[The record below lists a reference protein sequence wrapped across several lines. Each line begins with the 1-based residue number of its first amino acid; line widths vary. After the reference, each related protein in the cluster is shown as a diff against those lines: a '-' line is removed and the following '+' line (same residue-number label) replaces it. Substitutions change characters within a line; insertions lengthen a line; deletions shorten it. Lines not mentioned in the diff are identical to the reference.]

1 MDQLKQLAASLSLRQ
16 KISLLGAA
24 AAVILGLWWLSR
36 WNSERDFRPLY
47 TGLAAEDAGA
57 VVAKLRETN
66 VDYRVGENG
75 TSVLVPSEKVAE
87 LRLQMA
93 AAGLPKTG
101 RIGFEL
107 FDKTNFGITEFTE
120 QVNFRRAVEGEL
132 ERSVMSLAEVERARV
147 HVTFPKNSVFLESR
161 QPAKA
166 SVLLQLRTGARLSPG
181 NVIAI
186 AHLVSS
192 AVESLTPEAVSI
204 LDMQGNLLSRPR
216 KSLSEEEALGEAS
229 LDYRQ
234 KVERDLLS
242 KINSTLEPLLGPDKF
257 RAGVFVECDFT
268 SGEQSEETF
277 DPTRSVMVTAQRSED
292 ISGVAAASG
301 IPGTASNLP
310 RPAVRP
316 GSSGAG
322 VTRRTENI
330 SYQTSR
336 TIRKVHLPQG
346 TIKRVSI
353 SLLVD
358 QHVRWEGSG
367 ATAKRV
373 VEPPSPEKMKIIRDL
388 VAGVS
393 GFSAE
398 RGDQIIVETLPFEP
412 AVPLNAM
419 PDSEPT
425 VQTPPG
431 LAFWRW
437 PAKLEWTVVTKIA
450 AGAAAALVLGGVL
463 LLFLR
468 RRARRKKKAATMV
481 RAIAGGGEAAGAI
494 EGDSDDFGKRL
505 QDQLAEQAALKEKQT
520 LEALHSLKLP
530 TIHTKKSEVL
540 IKHISEEAKK
550 DPATAAQI
558 IRSWLNETEI

>member
-1 MDQLKQLAASLSLRQ
+1 MDQLKQLAASLTLRQ
-16 KISLLGAA
+16 KISLLAA
-24 AAVILGLWWLSR
+24 GGAVILCLWWLSQ

-66 VDYRVGENG
+66 VDYRVGDNG
-75 TSVLVPSEKVAE
+75 TSVLVPSAKAAE

-147 HVTFPKNSVFLESR
+147 HVTFPKSSVFLESR

-166 SVLLQLRTGARLSPG
+166 SVLLQLRAGARLSPG

-186 AHLVSS
+186 SHLVSS
-192 AVESLTPEAVSI
+192 AVESLSPEAVSI

-216 KSLSEEEALGEAS
+216 QSLSGEEALGEAT

-234 KVERDLLS
+234 KLERDLLA
-242 KINSTLEPLLGPDKF
+242 KINATLEPVLGPEKF
-257 RAGVFVECDFT
+257 RAGVYVECDFT

-277 DPTRSVMVTAQRSED
+277 DPTRSVMVTAQRTED
-292 ISGVAAASG
+292 ISGATAASG

-310 RPAVRP
+310 RATARS

-336 TIRKVHLPQG
+336 TIRKVHLPRG
-346 TIKRVSI
+346 AIKRVSI

-358 QHVRWEGSG
+358 QQVRWEGSG
-367 ATAKRV
+367 AAAKRV

-393 GFSAE
+393 GFSAD

-412 AVPLNAM
+412 AVPLHM
-419 PDSEPT
+419 EPASNPE
-425 VQTPPG
+425 VKTPPG
-431 LAFWRW
+431 IAFWRW
-437 PAKLEWTVVTKIA
+437 PSKLEWTSVGVVA
-450 AGAAAALVLGGVL
+450 SGAGVACALAGGL
-463 LLFLR
+463 LLWFR
-468 RRARRKKKAATMV
+468 RRARRKKSV
-481 RAIAGGGEAAGAI
+481 AIVQALAGADAAGEI
-494 EGDSDDFGKRL
+494 EGGTDDFGKRL
-505 QDQLAEQAALKEKQT
+505 KNQLAEQTALKEKQT
-520 LEALHSLKLP
+520 LDALNSLKIP
-530 TIHTKKSEVL
+530 AIHTKKSEVL
-540 IKHISEEAKK
+540 VKHISEEAKK

-558 IRSWLNETEI
+558 IRSWLNETEM